1 MLNLNENFNFP
12 RHVGGSRQVLQPH
25 FVLDPGVVG

>member
-1 MLNLNENFNFP
+1 MLNVNGNFNFR
-12 RHVGGSRQVLQPH
+12 RHVGRSRQVLQPH